1 MVGRKC
7 VLLGCLE
14 QTVAPNKRSG
24 SYKILTIIIHR
35 LQERLEKNCS
45 LELPSLLPK
54 EIQCS
59 FDTVGGCHQ
68 NDDTLMYVK
77 VWERSYRRVALVDRI
92 SLAPVKTGV
101 FGVEPSQL

>member
-1 MVGRKC
+1 
-7 VLLGCLE
+7 
-14 QTVAPNKRSG
+14 
-24 SYKILTIIIHR
+24 
-35 LQERLEKNCS
+35 

-68 NDDTLMYVK
+68 NVDILMYGK
-77 VWERSYRRVALVDRI
+77 VGERSYRWVALVDRI

-101 FGVEPSQL
+101 FGVEP